1 MPRITQ
7 VSVLAGCRLYVE
19 FDDGLAGTVDVHSL
33 LELLDE
39 SVFEQVVINDFGAV
53 CWPTGHALEPDIIY
67 NCIKG

>member
-7 VSVLAGCRLYVE
+7 VSVLAGCRLHVE
-19 FDDGLAGTVDVHSL
+19 FDDGVTGTVDVRTL
-33 LELLDE
+33 LDWLDE

-53 CWPTGHALEPDIIY
+53 CRPTGHALGPDMIY